1 MYSRIKKG
9 EKNPIKQ
16 RKGKSGIRHYASCIL
31 LAALLLSACAEQT
44 APAYA
49 HVFKVYNINN
59 DDTGIVWREYG
70 TYSDDTLSLVS
81 ELLSELAL
89 VPDKMEYKAPL
100 SGEFS
105 ILSFVISEGQVLID
119 FSDQYHDLTV
129 ISEILTRAALVKT
142 LTQIEGIN
150 TVALTVRQEAL
161 LDSQG
166 LIIGAMGTDMFIDNV
181 GSELNAYDRTDLR
194 LFFASGEHLSATN
207 RHDVIH
213 NTNVAIEKL
222 IIESLIAGP
231 LEAEANEALLHATI
245 NPETRLLS
253 VTNANNVC
261 YVNLD
266 EQFTQLLPGISAEMA
281 VYSLTNSLVELPS
294 ISRVRI
300 SINGVSGVSFE
311 AINLSNDFERNLDM
325 VQ

>member
-1 MYSRIKKG
+1 MYSSNKKCIKT
-9 EKNPIKQ
+9 PIKQ
-16 RKGKSGIRHYASCIL
+16 RSAQLCIMHYALCIL
-31 LAALLLSACAEQT
+31 LATLLLPACADPA

-70 TYSDDTLSLVS
+70 SYNDDTLTLVS
-81 ELLSELAL
+81 ELLGELAQKS
-89 VPDKMEYKAPL
+89 DKLEYKAPL
-100 SGEFS
+100 TGEFHV
-105 ILSFVISEGQVLID
+105 LSLVISEGQVLID
-119 FSDQYHDLTV
+119 FSDPYHDLAV
-129 ISEILTRAALVKT
+129 ITEILTRAALVKT
-142 LTQIEGIN
+142 LTQVEGIN
-150 TVALTVRQEAL
+150 TVAITVRQEAL

-166 LIIGAMGTDMFIDNV
+166 LIIGAMSADMFIDNV
-181 GSELNAYDRTDLR
+181 GSELNAYDRADLR
-194 LFFASGEHLSATN
+194 LFFASGEQLVAVN
-207 RHDVIH
+207 RHDVVH

-231 LEAEANEALLHATI
+231 LEDEAAETLHATI

-281 VYSLTNSLVELPS
+281 IYSLTNSLVELPS

-300 SINGVSGVSFE
+300 SINGVSGVIFE
-311 AINLSNDFERNLDM
+311 TINLSNDFERNLDM
-325 VQ
+325 VK